1 MESDFLTRLQ
11 EMQSRVNQ
19 LKSAV
24 RIYKSSTNNLNLVS
38 KLEKVL
44 ATNKQLIREREE
56 LSDKLD
62 LNIAE
67 SQTIQD
73 LKK

>member
-1 MESDFLTRLQ
+1 MN
-11 EMQSRVNQ
+11 SRVNQ
-19 LKSAV
+19 LKSAL
-24 RIYKSSTNNLNLVS
+24 RIYKSSTNNLNLGS

-56 LSDKLD
+56 LNDKLD